1 MSDIVWGIIRA
12 IIGIAIIVAMFWF
25 DKNKFESVKKKNGKM
40 SKPFHKRWWTWAI
53 VAVLIIGGIGGV
65 FNSNSDDDQT
75 ASSETANKKQ
85 HTHKKSK
92 SEKEFEKKMDKLA
105 EKQSKEEAK
114 KHHKDN
120 GFVPSKKTKK
130 EVEKQDNLAKD
141 VRKEHLAALKKK
153 LNSLNADKYNGNAID
168 KIDVQSPDHI
178 EVTFSKHFIKT
189 NTKDER
195 VLLTK
200 SIVDDIGDI
209 YDRYEPYPDNTS
221 IADIVF
227 FDTEGNGYG
236 IWNTDG
242 EKED

>member
-1 MSDIVWGIIRA
+1 MSDIVWGIVRA

-53 VAVLIIGGIGGV
+53 AVVLIIGGIGGV

-153 LNSLNADKYNGNAID
+153 LNSLNADKYNGNTID

-178 EVTFSKHFIKT
+178 EVIFSKHFIKT

-200 SIVDDIGDI
+200 SIVDDIRDI
-209 YDRYEPYPDNTS
+209 YDKYEPYPDNTS
-221 IADIVF
+221 IADIAF
-227 FDTEGNGYG
+227 FDNEGNGYG